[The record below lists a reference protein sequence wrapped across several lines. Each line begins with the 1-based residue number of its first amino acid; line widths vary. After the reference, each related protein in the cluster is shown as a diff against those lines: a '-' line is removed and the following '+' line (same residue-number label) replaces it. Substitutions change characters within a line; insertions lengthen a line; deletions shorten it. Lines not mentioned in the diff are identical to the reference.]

1 VWLSVQPTGGDGI
14 GPRRLDLILE
24 DDGPGVPPPLREA
37 VLERGAR
44 ADRRMPGQG
53 IGLAV
58 VRDIAIAYGG
68 SLDIDDSPRLG
79 GARVTVRLP
88 GG

>member
-1 VWLSVQPTGGDGI
+1 
-14 GPRRLDLILE
+14 
-24 DDGPGVPPPLREA
+24 
-37 VLERGAR
+37 
-44 ADRRMPGQG
+44 
-53 IGLAV
+53 

-88 GG
+88 AG